1 MNKQQEIIKKE
12 FEGQEVAF
20 RETDG
25 MSEVRIDEVAT
36 FCGWT
41 QTEEKNNKIYTTIKW
56 SRINGFLKDLGFD
69 HKCTKGDFIP
79 EYIMYA
85 LIGKAKNEKA
95 TNFMLWVGQILVE
108 IRKHG
113 AYISNNE
120 EIVDEGYIKYTYG
133 QLKNT
138 FTNCAIENLIEI
150 YDECMDWH
158 KKNKTRIPFANNSKR
173 RKDATHSHSDSKI
186 MIMQK
191 VISVLEDR
199 NLLLCENSKFG
210 LISEVDN
217 TIKQI
222 KDNIKKQHNIS
233 NRGVIANKTKK
244 INKLQ
249 DEINYHNPSL
259 DEFLE
264 LPIHGFSVNYMFTNY
279 IYNGELRTRKSD
291 SYKTWIDK
299 FPKDLVI
306 DAFSHIDLNKP
317 TKLWLKFDCIESM
330 DVDNMVKSIQDEIS
344 RVIGDSEDNN
354 IQLGSVEVN
363 KRVKNYRE
371 GKIYILL
378 KNIE

>member
-1 MNKQQEIIKKE
+1 MNKEQEIIKKE

-25 MSEVRIDEVAT
+25 VSECRINEVAK

-41 QTEEKNNKIYTTIKW
+41 TIAKSGNEVIRWARVKEK
-56 SRINGFLKDLGFD
+56 LELLGVANVGN
-69 HKCTKGDFIP
+69 GDFIP
-79 EYIMYA
+79 ESIMYP
-85 LIGKAKNEKA
+85 LIGMADFKKNEKA
-95 TNFMLWVGQILVE
+95 REFMIWVGQVLVE

-120 EIVDEGYIKYTYG
+120 EIVDQGYIKYTYG

-138 FTNCAIENLIEI
+138 FANCPIESLSET

-158 KKNKTRIPFANNSKR
+158 KNNKTRIPFANNSKR

-249 DEINYHNPSL
+249 DEVNYHNPNL
-259 DEFLE
+259 DDFLE

-291 SYKTWIDK
+291 SYKIWIER

-306 DAFSHIDLNKP
+306 DAFSNIDLNRP

-363 KRVKNYRE
+363 KRVKNYKE
-371 GKIYILL
+371 GRIYILL

>member
-1 MNKQQEIIKKE
+1 MKKEQEIIKKE

-25 MSEVRIDEVAT
+25 MSEVRIDEVAK
-36 FCGWT
+36 FCGW
-41 QTEEKNNKIYTTIKW
+41 I
-56 SRINGFLKDLGFD
+56 RIAKSGNESIRWERVNGFLQELSIPTCG
-69 HKCTKGDFIP
+69 HGDFIP
-79 EYIMYA
+79 EYVMYA

-95 TNFMLWVGQILVE
+95 TKFMLWVGQILVE

-120 EIVDEGYIKYTYG
+120 NNVDQDYIKYTYG

-138 FTNCAIENLIEI
+138 FANCAIENLIET

-158 KKNKTRIPFANNSKR
+158 KNNKTRIPFANNSKR

-191 VISVLEDR
+191 TISVLEDR

-222 KDNIKKQHNIS
+222 KDDINKQHNIS

-249 DEINYHNPSL
+249 EEVNYHNPDL
-259 DEFLE
+259 DDFLE
-264 LPIHGFSVNYMFTNY
+264 IPVHGYSTNY
-279 IYNGELRTRKSD
+279 LYESYVYNGKLSKKKSD
-291 SYKTWIDK
+291 GNKTWIEI
-299 FPKDLVI
+299 FPNDLII
-306 DAFSHIDLNKP
+306 DSFSNIDLNKP
-317 TKLWLKFDCIESM
+317 TKLWLKFDCKEGIDS
-330 DVDNMVKSIQDEIS
+330 DNLIKSIQDQIV
-344 RVIGDSEDNN
+344 RALDAKDDNN

-363 KRVKNYRE
+363 KRIKTYKE
-371 GKIYILL
+371 GKIYVLL
-378 KNIE
+378 KNVE